1 MPKRGSCGSVLPGCR
16 LSKQYPSINSPAARC
31 CTRARRDA
39 HCTLLGSPV
48 CRDTPRLVLASRS
61 PSRAAPTCDPHSARC
76 SAGCH
81 TSRDFVP
88 WRFLDAGQ
96 LSLRSVSS
104 LPASKN
110 QHRNRQSIDHCS
122 EDGVRPHGLR
132 TVTRARCEAH
142 ARGDRALA
150 DAVDLGDAGP
160 RRRAADMHGAGTA
173 SSRSQ
178 TWSRSCRARR
188 VAPTAAGVAVD
199 IDLMG
204 CAVDL

>member
-16 LSKQYPSINSPAARC
+16 LSKQHPSINSPAARC
-31 CTRARRDA
+31 CTSRARRDA
-39 HCTLLGSPV
+39 HCTLLGSPA

-96 LSLRSVSS
+96 LSVRSVSV

-110 QHRNRQSIDHCS
+110 QHRSRKS
-122 EDGVRPHGLR
+122 
-132 TVTRARCEAH
+132 RARGQQWKRPPFLSGNIRVQPKLSIGQNAWN
-142 ARGDRALA
+142 
-150 DAVDLGDAGP
+150 
-160 RRRAADMHGAGTA
+160 RRE
-173 SSRSQ
+173 S
-178 TWSRSCRARR
+178 
-188 VAPTAAGVAVD
+188 
-199 IDLMG
+199 
-204 CAVDL
+204 

>member
-31 CTRARRDA
+31 CTSRARRDA

-48 CRDTPRLVLASRS
+48 GRDPRRLVLASRL

-110 QHRNRQSIDHCS
+110 QRISTLSDMAGPACVADSVGCKTAKRGRAGQKPSELYYTSRGIHYKLRSYWSCMAKCRIDLCLGNERGFAS
-122 EDGVRPHGLR
+122 DWR
-132 TVTRARCEAH
+132 TV
-142 ARGDRALA
+142 
-150 DAVDLGDAGP
+150 
-160 RRRAADMHGAGTA
+160 
-173 SSRSQ
+173 
-178 TWSRSCRARR
+178 
-188 VAPTAAGVAVD
+188 
-199 IDLMG
+199 
-204 CAVDL
+204 

>member
-1 MPKRGSCGSVLPGCR
+1 MPKRGSCGRVLPGCR
-16 LSKQYPSINSPAARC
+16 LSKQYPSLNSPAARC
-31 CTRARRDA
+31 CTSRARRDT

-48 CRDTPRLVLASRS
+48 GRDARRLVLASRL

-110 QHRNRQSIDHCS
+110 QHKKRLIHRSK
-122 EDGVRPHGLR
+122 P
-132 TVTRARCEAH
+132 
-142 ARGDRALA
+142 RGF
-150 DAVDLGDAGP
+150 
-160 RRRAADMHGAGTA
+160 
-173 SSRSQ
+173 SRSLH
-178 TWSRSCRARR
+178 WRGRG
-188 VAPTAAGVAVD
+188 VLAATHNASWF
-199 IDLMG
+199 
-204 CAVDL
+204 ATTR